1 MLVLDRR
8 RFLSYLGACLLT
20 TKSGQ
25 AAPTPAYV
33 TTAKTKE
40 GRFEV
45 FLLDQQRDILT
56 SIPLPAI
63 GHGACFNR
71 KRQQAVLFARRPDRF
86 ALVLDIQEIKQ
97 PFLFTPPDNRHFFGH
112 GTFSQNGKLLFAT
125 ENDFEGERGVIG
137 IYDTENTFKRLG
149 EVSSG
154 GIGPHE
160 ILLSQD
166 GQTLIVANGG
176 ILTHPDYPRQKLN
189 LPDMAPNI
197 AVISTRSGQIE
208 RQFSLP
214 SELHQ
219 VSLRHMAL
227 DRTGNLW
234 IGGQYE
240 GAVTDSVPL
249 LFSLKKKAN
258 NLSTLPIDPET
269 TSLFRQYIG
278 SVAANRSGSLIAF
291 SAPHGDRVLIW
302 NRLTKKREQLI
313 HEKDACGIATDGENF
328 LISSGLGVLKSGA
341 NSRHSDIRWDNH
353 ILAL

>member
-8 RFLSYLGACLLT
+8 QFLSFLGASLLAARP
-20 TKSGQ
+20 GQ
-25 AAPTPAYV
+25 AVPAPAYI
-33 TTAKTKE
+33 TTAKTK
-40 GRFEV
+40 GGSFEV
-45 FLLDQQRDILT
+45 FLLDRQGDILT
-56 SIPLPAI
+56 SMPLPAR

-86 ALVLDIQEIKQ
+86 ALILDIQGIRQ
-97 PFLFTPPDNRHFFGH
+97 PFLVGPSDNRHFFGH
-112 GTFSQNGKLLFAT
+112 GTFSKNGRLLFAT

-137 IYDTENTFKRLG
+137 IYDAENAFKRLG
-149 EVSSG
+149 ELPSG

-166 GQTLIVANGG
+166 GQALIVANGG
-176 ILTHPDYPRQKLN
+176 ILTHPGYPRQKLN

-197 AVISTRSGQIE
+197 AVISTHSGQIE

-227 DRTGNLW
+227 DPTGNLW

-249 LFSLKKKAN
+249 LFSLQTTAN
-258 NLSTLPIDPET
+258 NLSTLPVASET
-269 TSLFRQYIG
+269 ASQFRQYIG

-291 SAPHGDRVLIW
+291 SAPRGDRVLIW
-302 NRLTKKREQLI
+302 NRLTNRLEKLI
-313 HEKDACGIATDGENF
+313 HEKDACGIAADGESF
-328 LISSGLGVLKSGA
+328 LISSGLGILKTEAS
-341 NSRHSDIRWDNH
+341 SRHSDLRWDNH